1 MKELESKVQCQE
13 VEGLP
18 FEIVIVEHKELLF
31 KIVTMEQKWL
41 RIILFLLV
49 FLNLR
54 KLILNCRTNSGK
66 KNSNDMAADV
76 A

>member
-1 MKELESKVQCQE
+1 MKELESKVQHQE

-31 KIVTMEQKWL
+31 KIVTMEHKGL

-54 KLILNCRTNSGK
+54 KLILNCSTNLGK
-66 KNSNDMAADV
+66 KKW
-76 A
+76 